1 MLIGIFGCVEKEVAE
16 PEGAGYANGGC
27 GGKWRP
33 SALPGGVSSSAA
45 DAEALAEADAD
56 SLGVYCGWRL

>member
-1 MLIGIFGCVEKEVAE
+1 MGIFGCVEKEVAE

-27 GGKWRP
+27 GGKCRP

-45 DAEALAEADAD
+45 DTDAEALAEADAD
-56 SLGVYCGWRL
+56 SLGAYCC